1 MTDNGIS
8 LEDKVND
15 GLDDIS
21 LEAILAE
28 YGDFGLGVPPEDEVG
43 ARSRRIVMEAL
54 GETFAGVAE
63 SAEADDTAG
72 LPGEDWEEPREY
84 QPRRQRK
91 ARSRRREREELREYR
106 PRRRE
111 PDYAP
116 EPEYAPIEGD
126 EDVKVYRPGMG
137 SMPEGDEDVKVY
149 NLGDIIAEAERRSAN
164 WNVPRP
170 EAEADFIPQPVC
182 PEPEPEPAE
191 APAEDFARD
200 YARDYAEDYAQDY
213 SQDYPEDYTQDY
225 AEDYTQDYA
234 GEQYRPEAYENIRT
248 GGYGSPDED
257 EEYAAEGAEDMEPPE
272 PRRRFRRRERGE
284 RQAGPVLSFLAVL
297 GYKLRRAMLAGEAAA
312 VEDEVELGPEMPADR
327 AAKYYAANASSLKLR
342 FRLALFLSVILCWI
356 SFGLPT
362 AGALGHDLKTTS
374 LVCLA
379 LELSVVML
387 GLDIFTK
394 GIMSLVRNRPGL
406 WTLVSFS
413 CVASA
418 LDAVVSYAVGT
429 AGWGLP
435 FCGAAALS
443 MTFAI
448 WGAQLTAKGLRLS
461 CRAQELAEDPF
472 CVSAET
478 GVLDEGAAL
487 IKFKRPTEGWLRRC
501 EEPDEAEN
509 IFSSLAPWLIA
520 ASLLLSVAA
529 TAVTKSWTSFFRILA
544 AISASCAPFAAFL
557 SCALPYALL
566 ARRVFRSGAAVAG
579 WPGIRDIGRA
589 RRLVVTDTDLF
600 PSDSVSIESI
610 RILDGMQPQKV
621 ISAAGSLVCASGS
634 GLAPCFLEL
643 MRKNGC
649 PMLRVEDFCCHE
661 GGGLT
666 SLIEGLEVIC
676 GSAGFMRLMGII
688 VPQKLASR
696 SSVFIAMNGKLTGIF
711 SLSYEPTGPVR
722 AALASLLHSNRD
734 PLFAVR
740 DFLVTPLMLRQKYR
754 LPTDGFDFPPF
765 ARRYEVS
772 GAEPGEDSQIS
783 ALLSR
788 EGLGSFVEVAD
799 CGRKAYIASALG
811 AVLGAVCAVVGVV
824 LFFVLI
830 VTGGVGAVTASDVM
844 AYLFLWLAPVL
855 VAGIA
860 SAV

>member
-8 LEDKVND
+8 LEDKLND
-15 GLDDIS
+15 TADDIS

-28 YGDFGLGVPPEDEVG
+28 YGDFGLGVPPSDEVG

-54 GETFAGVAE
+54 GETFTGAATSAAAE
-63 SAEADDTAG
+63 GTEG
-72 LPGEDWEEPREY
+72 LPAYDDGEAAREY
-84 QPRRQRK
+84 RPRRARK
-91 ARSRRREREELREYR
+91 SASRRREREHEDAREYR
-106 PRRRE
+106 PRRERE
-111 PDYAP
+111 RYEPARYEPAPSPAVPD
-116 EPEYAPIEGD
+116 ED
-126 EDVKVYRPGMG
+126 DDVKVYRPGMG
-137 SMPEGDEDVKVY
+137 RALPEGDEDVKVY
-149 NLGDIIAEAERRSAN
+149 NLGDVIAEAERRSAN
-164 WNVPRP
+164 WKVSKPGD
-170 EAEADFIPQPVC
+170 EAGFIERRAEPAAPVYGTERVFEPDGEAAYV
-182 PEPEPEPAE
+182 PEPEPE
-191 APAEDFARD
+191 
-200 YARDYAEDYAQDY
+200 Y
-213 SQDYPEDYTQDY
+213 SPEPEYIT
-225 AEDYTQDYA
+225 EPEP
-234 GEQYRPEAYENIRT
+234 EQYRPDAFENIRT
-248 GGYGSPDED
+248 GGYGP
-257 EEYAAEGAEDMEPPE
+257 
-272 PRRRFRRRERGE
+272 
-284 RQAGPVLSFLAVL
+284 
-297 GYKLRRAMLAGEAAA
+297 
-312 VEDEVELGPEMPADR
+312 EDEVETGPEMPADR
-327 AAKYYAANASSLKLR
+327 AAKYYAASVTSLKLR

-379 LELSVVML
+379 IELTVVML
-387 GLDIFTK
+387 GLDIFTN

-413 CVASA
+413 CIASA

-443 MTFAI
+443 MTFAL
-448 WGAQLTAKGLRLS
+448 WGALLTARGLRLS
-461 CRAQELAEDPF
+461 AKAQELAEDPF

-487 IKFKRPTEGWLRRC
+487 IKFKRPTTGWLRRS
-501 EEPDEAEN
+501 EEPDAAEN
-509 IFSSLAPWLIA
+509 AFSSLAPWLIA
-520 ASLLLSVAA
+520 ASLLLSIIA
-529 TAVTKSWTSFFRILA
+529 TAVSKSWTSFFRILA
-544 AISASCAPFAAFL
+544 AISSCTAPAAAFMA
-557 SCALPYALL
+557 CALPYAVL

-579 WPGIRDIGRA
+579 WPGIRDIGRS

-600 PSDSVSIESI
+600 PSDAVSIESI
-610 RILDGMQPQKV
+610 RILDGMAPVRV
-621 ISAAGSLVCASGS
+621 ISAAGSLICASGS
-634 GLAPCFLEL
+634 GLAQSFLEL

-649 PMLRVEDFCCHE
+649 TMLRVEDFCCHE

-666 SLIEGLEVIC
+666 SIIEGQEVIC
-676 GSAGFMRLMGII
+676 GSAGFMRLMGIMI
-688 VPQKLASR
+688 PQKLASR
-696 SSVFIAMNGKLTGIF
+696 SSVFIAMGGTLTGIF
-711 SLSYEPTGPVR
+711 NINYEPTGPVR
-722 AALASLLHSNRD
+722 AALASLLHSNRN

-811 AVLGAVCAVVGVV
+811 TVLGALCAVVGVA
-824 LFFVLI
+824 LFFILI
-830 VTGGVGAVTASDVM
+830 VTGGAGAVTAANVM
-844 AYLFLWLAPVL
+844 TYLLLWFVPVL
-855 VAGIA
+855 IASIA